1 MYRTDWLLMT
11 DMRKNKKIYTEI
23 SNLYVNMF
31 SDIFDEYMSGENIG
45 VNKAKEAEF
54 FRRYRKIKRNAFIK
68 KVIVISVSALTVL
81 ALFAGCFNPISE
93 FIINIYDKFANLS
106 VSGSS
111 DAELSIEEVVIGYIP
126 LGFSLTDT
134 VFDTDIKF
142 CRYSNSDDGRFFT
155 ISIENG
161 RNLIK
166 GVDVESSEYIYNPYS
181 FISQKGDSVILIV
194 CYKNLTVEIFG
205 QISRDEAVR
214 VAAGCTQK

>member
-1 MYRTDWLLMT
+1 
-11 DMRKNKKIYTEI
+11 
-23 SNLYVNMF
+23 
-31 SDIFDEYMSGENIG
+31 MSGENIG